1 MSITEQ
7 TIKIGDLEWFYR
19 EGLTPTSNAEADTP
33 PQVEGGRKNV
43 LLLHGL
49 PSHSFGWYEVMEKLA
64 RSGFNTIAPDWI
76 GSGFSAKPD
85 KRDFAYTPEAF
96 ITALTDFV
104 EASKLENFHL
114 VVQGFLGSIG
124 LQYAFR
130 HPQKIQSLVI
140 LNTPLSTEAK
150 LPWKMKQW
158 GIPFV
163 GDMLT
168 QDPLLV
174 DRTLEGGS
182 GFVISDE
189 NLAVYRKPFL
199 MSSSVGRAL
208 VATIQ
213 KLKLEQTMA
222 EIEAG
227 FANWDKPTLLIWGM
241 ADPWLAATQAEKL
254 AASNSNVKIF
264 KLPEAKHYPQ
274 EHWAKE
280 ISEKIIQFF
289 PR

>member
-1 MSITEQ
+1 MPITEQ
-7 TIKIGDLEWFYR
+7 KIKIQELEWFYS
-19 EGLTPTSNAEADTP
+19 L
-33 PQVEGGRKNV
+33 VEGGEQTV

-49 PSHSFGWYEVMEKLA
+49 PSHSFGWYEIMEPLA
-64 RSGFNTIAPDWI
+64 QSGFTAIAPDWI

-85 KRDFAYTPEAF
+85 KRDFSYTPEAF
-96 ITALTDFV
+96 ITALADFID
-104 EASKLENFHL
+104 ALELANFHL
-114 VVQGFLGSIG
+114 VVQGFLGSVG
-124 LQYAFR
+124 LQYALR
-130 HPQKIQSLVI
+130 HPDKITSLVI
-140 LNTPLSTEAK
+140 LNTPLSIEAK

-182 GFVISDE
+182 GFVISDQ
-189 NLAVYRKPFL
+189 NLAVYRKPYL

-213 KLKLEQTMA
+213 QMKLEQTMA

-227 FANWDKPTLLIWGM
+227 FANWDKPTLIIWGM
-241 ADPWLAATQAEKL
+241 GDPWLAANQAEKL
-254 AASNSNVKIF
+254 AASNAHIQLS

-274 EHWAKE
+274 EHWSKE
-280 ISEKIIQFF
+280 ISPQIIQFF
-289 PR
+289 CR